1 MNDRSSSGGSQRSEL
16 KIKAAAM
23 ITEEAAD
30 AVARLP
36 SLSFS
41 SFLSAVRTPP
51 EAKAAALSASLVRG
65 SWARFVKSMCG
76 GPRGTADER
85 KGRLTRSRNEWSPA
99 VDIPPPAV
107 QAAAVVA
114 AVDVHSACI
123 RAVRLRWRRQ
133 AGKGV
138 DRQSDLPTDEAT
150 EARLSKQRTN
160 GRVDGRATVRTELAK
175 QYCRERASERAR
187 GWGGTSK
194 VDVVGGRRR

>member
-1 MNDRSSSGGSQRSEL
+1 M
-16 KIKAAAM
+16 
-23 ITEEAAD
+23 
-30 AVARLP
+30 
-36 SLSFS
+36 
-41 SFLSAVRTPP
+41 
-51 EAKAAALSASLVRG
+51 
-65 SWARFVKSMCG
+65 
-76 GPRGTADER
+76 ADER

-138 DRQSDLPTDEAT
+138 DRQSDLPTDET
-150 EARLSKQRTN
+150 MEARLSKQRTD

-187 GWGGTSK
+187 GLGWNEQSRRCRGTTTTIIHTWGGRAEGKGEGGGGDILRADINQTDIASK
-194 VDVVGGRRR
+194 DTAADSSEARRRRSDPE

>member
-1 MNDRSSSGGSQRSEL
+1 M
-16 KIKAAAM
+16 
-23 ITEEAAD
+23 
-30 AVARLP
+30 
-36 SLSFS
+36 
-41 SFLSAVRTPP
+41 
-51 EAKAAALSASLVRG
+51 
-65 SWARFVKSMCG
+65 
-76 GPRGTADER
+76 ADER

-138 DRQSDLPTDEAT
+138 DRQSDLPTDET
-150 EARLSKQRTN
+150 IEARLSKQRTN
-160 GRVDGRATVRTELAK
+160 GRMDGRATVRTELAK

-187 GWGGTSK
+187 GLGWNEQSRRCRGTTTTIIHTWGGRAEGKGGGGGDILRADINQTDIASK
-194 VDVVGGRRR
+194 DTAADSSEARRRRSDPE

>member
-1 MNDRSSSGGSQRSEL
+1 M
-16 KIKAAAM
+16 
-23 ITEEAAD
+23 
-30 AVARLP
+30 
-36 SLSFS
+36 
-41 SFLSAVRTPP
+41 
-51 EAKAAALSASLVRG
+51 
-65 SWARFVKSMCG
+65 
-76 GPRGTADER
+76 ADER

-138 DRQSDLPTDEAT
+138 DRQSDLPTDETT

-187 GWGGTSK
+187 GLGWNEQSRRRRTTTTIIHTWGGRAEGKGGGGGDILRADINQTDIASK
-194 VDVVGGRRR
+194 DTAADSSEARRRRSDPE